1 MCIIKGT
8 PLIVHN
14 VPIAGKAETLMQW
27 FLSLFEL
34 TPISPPLLRFIEEAE
49 LSHSEPADGQPLF
62 SGHCSL
68 VIAFS
73 GNSAW
78 TEIRGCQRGWD
89 TENQRHLL
97 YYVIN
102 RSHAPEDL
110 EGARA
115 SEVPKSLSF

>member
-1 MCIIKGT
+1 MFLLQERLKHLCNGSY
-8 PLIVHN
+8 
-14 VPIAGKAETLMQW
+14 
-27 FLSLFEL
+27 LSLNDDVSRLL

-110 EGARA
+110 KGARA